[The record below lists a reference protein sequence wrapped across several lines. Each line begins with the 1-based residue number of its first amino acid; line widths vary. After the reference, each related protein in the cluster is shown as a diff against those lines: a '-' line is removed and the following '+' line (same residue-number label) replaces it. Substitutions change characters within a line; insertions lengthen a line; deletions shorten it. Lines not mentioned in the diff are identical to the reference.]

1 MAHSRDLEQDD
12 KMIEGLNRW
21 ASASGAGRV
30 ARVLVIAGLVAGA
43 LSGCAGIVVG
53 AGATAGVA
61 ALEERTAKT
70 IASDTTIATK
80 IRLSLIDSHEKLA
93 LGVAVEVYE
102 SRVLM
107 TGTVPTEELRA
118 EAIQLAWKVK
128 EVKDVLNEIQ
138 ITDVGLIDVAKDS
151 WITAQLTSAL
161 TFDRDV
167 QAINYNIETVNGT
180 IYLIGLAQ
188 NQNELDRVIARARE
202 IGGVQR
208 VINHVRVKKAAS

>member
-1 MAHSRDLEQDD
+1 MAHSLDRKQDD
-12 KMIEGLNRW
+12 HMIESLSRW
-21 ASASGAGRV
+21 ASACGIGQV
-30 ARVLVIAGLVAGA
+30 AKLLVITGLAVGA
-43 LSGCAGIVVG
+43 LSGCAGMVVG

-70 IASDTTIATK
+70 IAGDTTIATK
-80 IRLSLIDSHEKLA
+80 IRLGLVDAHEKLA

-118 EAIQLAWKVK
+118 QAIQLAWKVK
-128 EVKDVLNEIQ
+128 EVKDVLNEVQ
-138 ITDVGLIDVAKDS
+138 VTEVGLVDVAKDS
-151 WITAQLTSAL
+151 WVTAQLTSAL

-167 QAINYNIETVNGT
+167 QAINYNIETVNG
-180 IYLIGLAQ
+180 IVYLIGLAQ
-188 NQNELDRVIARARE
+188 NQKELDRVIARARE

-208 VINHVRVKKAAS
+208 VINHVRVKRAAP

>member
-1 MAHSRDLEQDD
+1 MAHSPDLKQDD
-12 KMIEGLNRW
+12 KMIESLNRW
-21 ASASGAGRV
+21 ASTSGVGRV
-30 ARVLVIAGLVAGA
+30 ARALVIAGLVGGA
-43 LSGCAGIVVG
+43 LSGCAGIVIG

-80 IRLSLIDSHEKLA
+80 IRLSLVDTHEKLA

-118 EAIQLAWKVK
+118 KAIQLAWKVK

-138 ITDVGLIDVAKDS
+138 ISEVGLVDVAKDS
-151 WITAQLTSAL
+151 WITAQLTSSL

-167 QAINYNIETVNGT
+167 QAINYNIETVNGI

-188 NQNELDRVIARARE
+188 NQRELDRVIARARE

-208 VINHVRVKKAAS
+208 VISHMQIKKAGS